1 MTAGF
6 LHEMHHHHINLQR
19 ACISFSS
26 GVTGKGPFL
35 RQVSVLHMKHLT
47 SACIF
52 GLHAPLSSNVWLG
65 KIAFAWEVCAVHER
79 LHSGAGLADPGPIAS
94 ALWVDTE
101 LHSSVCLDSIVTVV
115 DAHNLKKQLQESG
128 SHDSTNEAE
137 RQIAFADTIL
147 LNKVG
152 PAKALP

>member
-1 MTAGF
+1 M
-6 LHEMHHHHINLQR
+6 
-19 ACISFSS
+19 
-26 GVTGKGPFL
+26 
-35 RQVSVLHMKHLT
+35 
-47 SACIF
+47 
-52 GLHAPLSSNVWLG
+52 
-65 KIAFAWEVCAVHER
+65 HER

-128 SHDSTNEAE
+128 SHDGANEAE

-147 LNKVG
+147 LNKVRPTKLSIQNQSNLLSTNSLSG
-152 PAKALP
+152 GSVAQPLHKLAEGSICASILLTFQQVIPLPRRHCRLVTWQ

>member
-1 MTAGF
+1 MDLSVHPALMSTGLAG
-6 LHEMHHHHINLQR
+6 R
-19 ACISFSS
+19 GFS
-26 GVTGKGPFL
+26 
-35 RQVSVLHMKHLT
+35 
-47 SACIF
+47 
-52 GLHAPLSSNVWLG
+52 
-65 KIAFAWEVCAVHER
+65 AVRER

-115 DAHNLKKQLQESG
+115 DAHNLKKQLRESG

-147 LNKVG
+147 LNKVR
-152 PAKALP
+152 PANFLTFQPQTESTPRTCLDGTLPHASANAYGEQHLTCFSSARRSFFCPNAV